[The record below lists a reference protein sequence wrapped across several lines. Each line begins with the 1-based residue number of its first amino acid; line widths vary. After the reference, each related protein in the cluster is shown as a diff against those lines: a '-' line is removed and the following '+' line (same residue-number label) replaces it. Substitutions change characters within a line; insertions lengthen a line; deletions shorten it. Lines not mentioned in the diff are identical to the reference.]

1 MSVSAA
7 TTFANREVYNLKICD
22 YNTKKPVIYIDWAN
36 GTANE
41 LSGEAVY
48 AYGGWQHPKRVT
60 FYGEKGGTLTLETQM
75 QSYQLYSIITGAAI
89 ESTAKFLEREVVT
102 ATEDGKL
109 SIKGTP
115 IEGSINMFT
124 SEDDC
129 GTPLEVTANGKELAC
144 DAITAK
150 STYVVY
156 YMKEYTKGVT
166 KLNIRNTTVPKSCI
180 IYGDTISKTEDDVI
194 VSQRLIAYK
203 ATPQQNVSW
212 SYSNTGDP
220 ASLSITFDL
229 LCDEDDNL
237 LDLITIEDS
246 AEDEGNSDTPPV
258 VDP

>member
-1 MSVSAA
+1 MSVNSA

-41 LSGEAVY
+41 LTGEAVY

-89 ESTAKFLEREVVT
+89 ENTAKFLEREKVT
-102 ATEDGKL
+102 ATEDGSL
-109 SIKGTP
+109 TIKGTP
-115 IEGSINMFT
+115 IAGSINVFAA
-124 SEDDC
+124 EDDC
-129 GTPLEVTANGKELAC
+129 GTPMEGATAADKVISATGIKAGS
-144 DAITAK
+144 D
-150 STYVVY
+150 YVVY

-166 KLNIRNTTVPKSCI
+166 KLNIKNTTVPKSCI
-180 IYGDTISKTEDDVI
+180 IYGDTISKTEDDLI
-194 VSQRLIAYK
+194 VSQRLVAYK

-229 LCDEDDNL
+229 LCDENDDL
-237 LDLITIEDS
+237 LDLITIEDE
-246 AEDEGNSDTPPV
+246 AEATGA
-258 VDP
+258 